1 MNGNYY
7 LAQISKR
14 IDECMAYRFLLVPVS
29 IAVARSLAELAE
41 FYTYA
46 KKESKFGSSVNN

>member
-14 IDECMAYRFLLVPVS
+14 IDECMAYRLLLVPVS

-41 FYTYA
+41 FYTFA